1 MALVNGDWSLGGA
14 GPGDAASW
22 TISAVPKGMYAS
34 EYTETDPP
42 GLIGGLVTTCFESW
56 SVDAWVDDL
65 TLLEAAEYT
74 QNLHADPDDRVE
86 DFENEWPQGALFI
99 DDLVFLE
106 AAEYVD
112 AVAGGTQPVEDF
124 ELIPVTVFVGTDA
137 LYIDEVNG
145 GTQAFE
151 DFERI
156 PLTDLIGHLA
166 AAVYEGPWTFELF
179 DITTFWTNPDDQM
192 KTM

>member
-1 MALVNGDWSLGGA
+1 MAFVNGDWSLGGA
-14 GPGDAASW
+14 GPGDADSW
-22 TISAVPKGMYAS
+22 TITGVPKGMYAA
-34 EYTETDPP
+34 EYEETDPP
-42 GLIGGLVTTCFESW
+42 GLIGGLVTTCFETW
-56 SVDAWVDDL
+56 SVDGWVDDL

-74 QNLHADPDDRVE
+74 QNLHENPDDRVE
-86 DFENEWPQGALFI
+86 DFENEWPAGSVFI
-99 DDLVFLE
+99 EDLVLVE

-112 AVAGGTQPVEDF
+112 EVAGGTQPLEDF
-124 ELIPVTVFVGTDA
+124 ERAVNVFAIAGA

-151 DFERI
+151 DFERVADGSI
-156 PLTDLIGHLA
+156 LPATA
-166 AAVYEGPWTFELF
+166 AIYEGPFLWENF